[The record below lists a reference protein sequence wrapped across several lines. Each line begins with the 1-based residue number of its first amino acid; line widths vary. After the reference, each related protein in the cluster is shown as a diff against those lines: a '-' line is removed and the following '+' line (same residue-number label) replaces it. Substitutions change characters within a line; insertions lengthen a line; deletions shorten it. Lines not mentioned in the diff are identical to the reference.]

1 VKKFKYSLVFSFIII
16 LLHIFQNDINS
27 FINTSI
33 GIKIVNYMIFG
44 LLWPFL
50 IIILVKTFLKK
61 NDEKITTILFIIG
74 VILYFFVFR
83 AQTQLSLKL
92 TLFEFIAI
100 GIIYSFEN
108 TSSKSILPI
117 ILILLTAIMTEFAT
131 QRSLAISFYHYDVFL
146 NTLLAF
152 AGYIATTIGF
162 RK

>member
-1 VKKFKYSLVFSFIII
+1 VKRLKYSLIFSFIII

-33 GIKIVNYMIFG
+33 GIKTVNYMIFG
-44 LLWPFL
+44 LLCPFL
-50 IIILVKTFLKK
+50 IIISVKTFLKK
-61 NDEKITTILFIIG
+61 NDEKIATILFIIG
-74 VILYFFVFR
+74 VILYFFIFK

-117 ILILLTAIMTEFAT
+117 ILILLTSIITEFAT
-131 QRSLAISFYHYDVFL
+131 QRSFAISFYHYDVFL

-152 AGYIATTIGF
+152 AGYIGATIGF